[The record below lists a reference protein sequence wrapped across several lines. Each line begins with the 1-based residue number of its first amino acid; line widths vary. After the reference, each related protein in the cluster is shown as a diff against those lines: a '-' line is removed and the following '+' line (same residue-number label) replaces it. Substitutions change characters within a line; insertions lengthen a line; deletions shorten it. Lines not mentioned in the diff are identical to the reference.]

1 MEQIERIQKYEKI
14 MREAEEMLHQSPGEH
29 ADLLRQKIEE
39 LEAYYSGDDWKKDF
53 ADDEAGRLPQDL
65 QRGVLSE
72 DGIFNLLERYKEYDQ
87 AYGSNSR

>member
-14 MREAEEMLHQSPGEH
+14 MREAEELLHQSPGEH

-39 LEAYYSGDDWKKDF
+39 LEAYYSDEDWKKDF
-53 ADDEAGRLPQDL
+53 SDDEAGLLPQDL

-72 DGIFNLLERYKEYDQ
+72 DGIFNLLERYKETLEDDVTK
-87 AYGSNSR
+87 ND